1 MYHMWISVAATVT
14 DWARFSHRERTI
26 IIDDIDSAID
36 RIRTAKYR
44 NLKPLFPGHFSDSL
58 TKKNLFPPNTKTKFK
73 QNRGISNLDNALKS
87 KFRN

>member
-44 NLKPLFPGHFSDSL
+44 NLKPLFPGHFSDFL
-58 TKKNLFPPNTKTKFK
+58 TKKIFFLPTQKLNL
-73 QNRGISNLDNALKS
+73 NRTGVSAI
-87 KFRN
+87 